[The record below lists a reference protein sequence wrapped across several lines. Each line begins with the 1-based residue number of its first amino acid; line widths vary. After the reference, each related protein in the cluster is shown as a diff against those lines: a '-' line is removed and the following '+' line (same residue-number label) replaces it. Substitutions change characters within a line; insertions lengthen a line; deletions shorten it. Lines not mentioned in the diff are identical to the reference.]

1 MSAPFFAAH
10 YLWYYLIRHPS
21 GEEVTFDTGIM
32 QTLGLNKDL
41 NHYFAEAPRFLPGTH
56 SVSVKVNGKER
67 GMAAVR
73 FNKDGVLCFDNDLM
87 EFAGLMPVPI
97 KSDEACHDIRDNYPK
112 AIINAL
118 PNQKPLNSIC
128 QLKR

>member
-1 MSAPFFAAH
+1 
-10 YLWYYLIRHPS
+10 
-21 GEEVTFDTGIM
+21 
-32 QTLGLNKDL
+32 
-41 NHYFAEAPRFLPGTH
+41 
-56 SVSVKVNGKER
+56 
-67 GMAAVR
+67 MAAVR

-118 PNQKPLNSIC
+118 PNQEAVELYLPAEAVNSLSADIKTFSMAERARC
-128 QLKR
+128 